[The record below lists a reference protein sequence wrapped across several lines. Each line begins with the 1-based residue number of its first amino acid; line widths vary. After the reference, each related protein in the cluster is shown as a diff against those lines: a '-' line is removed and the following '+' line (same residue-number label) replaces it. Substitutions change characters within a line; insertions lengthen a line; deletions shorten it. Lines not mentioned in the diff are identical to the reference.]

1 MKTIIF
7 KTLSTIA
14 AVILALANAIF
25 GIFWIKGFRYA
36 YGVLAVLGVVVL
48 LSLLWDRIA
57 KSRFVRAVDAVLS
70 QQSQVTEP
78 DAKTYEECLTPEPVK
93 VEPAPQ
99 TASSTPSSDVIRQQL
114 EEAIKAKELQ
124 KARDLEK
131 RLREIEAE
139 EAELLE
145 ICQRNGITK

>member
-1 MKTIIF
+1 M
-7 KTLSTIA
+7 
-14 AVILALANAIF
+14 
-25 GIFWIKGFRYA
+25 
-36 YGVLAVLGVVVL
+36 
-48 LSLLWDRIA
+48 
-57 KSRFVRAVDAVLS
+57 
-70 QQSQVTEP
+70 
-78 DAKTYEECLTPEPVK
+78 TPEPVK

-99 TASSTPSSDVIRQQL
+99 TASSTPSSDVIRRQL

>member
-1 MKTIIF
+1 MKTNIF

-14 AVILALANAIF
+14 IVIMALMNVIGGF
-25 GIFWIKGFRYA
+25 IGPKGLRYT
-36 YGVLAVLGVVVL
+36 YSVLVVLGVIVL
-48 LSLLWDRIA
+48 LSLGLDWIA
-57 KSRFVRAVDAVLS
+57 KSKFVRAVVSVLS
-70 QQSQVTEP
+70 EQSQVTEP

-99 TASSTPSSDVIRQQL
+99 TASSTPSSDVIRRQL

>member
-1 MKTIIF
+1 MKTNIF

-36 YGVLAVLGVVVL
+36 YGVLAVLGVIVL

-78 DAKTYEECLTPEPVK
+78 DVKTYEECLTPEPVK

-99 TASSTPSSDVIRQQL
+99 TASSTPSSDVIRRQL

>member
-1 MKTIIF
+1 MKTNIF

-36 YGVLAVLGVVVL
+36 YGVLAVLGVIVL

-78 DAKTYEECLTPEPVK
+78 DAKTYEECLTPEP
-93 VEPAPQ
+93 APQ
-99 TASSTPSSDVIRQQL
+99 TASSTPSSDVIRRQL